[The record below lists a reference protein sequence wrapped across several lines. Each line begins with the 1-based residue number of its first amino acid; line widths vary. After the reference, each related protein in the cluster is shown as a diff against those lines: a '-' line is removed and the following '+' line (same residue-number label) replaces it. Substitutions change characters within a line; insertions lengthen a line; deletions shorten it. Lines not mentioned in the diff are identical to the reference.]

1 MEKFHLPLVLDAAI
15 PTDLVM
21 EKLSR
26 DKKFSS
32 GAIRFVLLRRAG
44 DAYVDATLTHAD
56 LRSAI
61 EHLR

>member
-1 MEKFHLPLVLDAAI
+1 MLDAAI
-15 PTDLVM
+15 ATDLVL

-44 DAYVDATLTHAD
+44 DAYVDAALTAND
-56 LRSAI
+56 LRDAI
-61 EHLR
+61 EHLRQPI